1 MIWKWFRKYFI
12 TGILVLLPLI
22 ITGYIVI
29 FAFNLGDG
37 ILRNLIQ
44 YVVGHRIPGLGFL
57 IMLVIVFLAG
67 LFGQNVV
74 GKKLL
79 MWGEAVLRC
88 IPVVKSIYLA
98 SKQVMEVFASDRS
111 GAFQRV
117 VLVEYPRRGLYMFGF
132 LTGEAPVKVKQ
143 QVELDLLNVFV
154 PATPPSHGF
163 FIMVPR
169 QEVQMLDMSVED
181 GLKLVLSAGIIAS
194 SPSYR
199 KTHQEQQL
207 EEEEIPFYRRKQP
220 PE

>member
-12 TGILVLLPLI
+12 TGILILLPLI

-44 YVVGHRIPGLGFL
+44 YVAGHRIPGLGFL

-79 MWGEAVLRC
+79 MWGEAVLRR

-117 VLVEYPRRGLYMFGF
+117 VLVEYPRHSLYMFGF

-169 QEVQMLDMSVED
+169 QDVQMLDMSVED

-199 KTHQEQQL
+199 RTHQEQQL
-207 EEEEIPFYRRKQP
+207 EEEEIPLYRRKQP
-220 PE
+220 SE